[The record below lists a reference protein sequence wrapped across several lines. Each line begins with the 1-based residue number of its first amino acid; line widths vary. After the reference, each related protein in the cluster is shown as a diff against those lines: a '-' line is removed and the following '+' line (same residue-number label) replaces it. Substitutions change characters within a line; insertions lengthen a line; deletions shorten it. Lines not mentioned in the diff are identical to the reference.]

1 MVNTRKA
8 MLVGAVIGFGSG
20 LFISG
25 ITISILFYTL
35 GSTIKSGELPVS
47 INQQYSVTT
56 FEKTDANV
64 QDARDIDNIDNIP
77 NTDTVDN
84 IAEVEVIDTTL
95 NIKKELE
102 QTQAV
107 EIKIPSNSTATK
119 ITELLEEKGVVEDS
133 QDLLAYIKSKN
144 KTRDIISG
152 TKIFPLNSDL
162 EKILEILLARN

>member
-1 MVNTRKA
+1 
-8 MLVGAVIGFGSG
+8 MLIGAVIGFGSG

-35 GSTIKSGELPVS
+35 GSTIKNEELPVS

-64 QDARDIDNIDNIP
+64 QGARDIDNIDNIDNIP
-77 NTDTVDN
+77 NIDTVDN
-84 IAEVEVIDTTL
+84 IAEVEVIDTTS

-162 EKILEILLARN
+162 EKILEILLARH